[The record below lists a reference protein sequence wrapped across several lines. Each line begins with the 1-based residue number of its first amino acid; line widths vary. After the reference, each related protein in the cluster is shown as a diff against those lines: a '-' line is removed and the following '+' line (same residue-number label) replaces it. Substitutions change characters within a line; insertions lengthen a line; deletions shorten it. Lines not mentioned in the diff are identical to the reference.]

1 MRIPLHGGLRKSE
14 EFSAVFGKGRSVADR
29 ALVLYWLP
37 RDFGPPRVGFCV
49 GKQLGKAVRRN
60 RIKRL
65 LRECWRKVA
74 LGAETP
80 ADLVFVARGGGVQ
93 FSLAEWI
100 QSMQGLLGRAKL
112 GGPGSG
118 KS

>member
-1 MRIPLHGGLRKSE
+1 M
-14 EFSAVFGKGRSVADR
+14 ADR

-37 RDFGPPRVGFCV
+37 RDSGLPRVGFCV
-49 GKQLGKAVRRN
+49 GRQLGKAVRRN

-65 LRECWRKVA
+65 LRESWRQVA
-74 LGAETP
+74 LDAKAP

-100 QSMQGLLGRAKL
+100 RSMRGLLGRAKM
-112 GGPGSG
+112 GGSGSG
-118 KS
+118 KT